1 MTLEELA
8 SRLEELEDARK
19 VAEAKIA
26 ALQRSQKRTEEL
38 KEDREAV
45 LASLTDLVPQALD
58 SLTGEERNKL
68 YRMLR
73 MEITPTPE
81 GFNAT
86 GVFCSTKPTSAD
98 RFQNAKNRELHF
110 HTRLGK
116 SVPEVEWSWCR

>member
-81 GFNAT
+81 GSNAT
-86 GVFCSTKPTSAD
+86 GVFVQRNPPQRIGSKTQKIGSCTSIPGWA
-98 RFQNAKNRELHF
+98 RACLR
-110 HTRLGK
+110 
-116 SVPEVEWSWCR
+116 